1 MWSRR
6 AAASCGPLLAAQL
19 LRDSESRD
27 HTYRKVPSCIW
38 TSVGCSWPFRSAHT
52 RIECEERTFH
62 QGYDWLALKHR
73 DTGGEVGNLAGKL
86 DAPRWPGPK
95 ARLGEASFTAAEVQ
109 RRDGTGEDGK
119 MWVTYRDGVY
129 DVTEYIKEHPGG
141 KFLLQAAGGPV
152 DGWWRYWGQHQISK
166 KVVDVLEQVRIGH
179 LSDHA
184 PDDDEERWGQGL
196 WEDEQL
202 ARGRAESRQT
212 SAVLVETPFQTETCL
227 SELVRDFITP
237 SGKFYV
243 RNHAPVPHV
252 ETADEHLVTFS
263 MHNEEVAALS
273 LGELKKR
280 FSSKRIISVLQCTG
294 NRAADYIAMNGF
306 ETSGFVGGD
315 GEFIGLGMLGNASWS
330 GLRLDEVLPELLP
343 QLKSLSPSELDSLY
357 VSFEGLD
364 GYYTAVPLS
373 VVLCA
378 KTDCL
383 LAFGMNGEE
392 LNPDHGFPLRA
403 FLPGIAGARSVK
415 WVSGISVI
423 QDPDSPWLVQYYKEK
438 KTEGA
443 TKEPIFRLPMNS
455 VILSPE
461 PGAWLDAT
469 AETLEVRGVAYPG
482 GTLRR
487 ITRVDVSADR
497 GQSWQEARCHFSD
510 LSRDD
515 SRGPSKS
522 WVRFEITVELPPQG
536 SGVRGSGRIAGAPLT
551 EIWCRAH
558 DDHGNVQPPLCPAY
572 GGYRFNGYHRVPIVR
587 SLGGPPLA
595 RPGRPR

>member
-1 MWSRR
+1 MWTCFDRNL
-6 AAASCGPLLAAQL
+6 PL
-19 LRDSESRD
+19 
-27 HTYRKVPSCIW
+27 
-38 TSVGCSWPFRSAHT
+38 RSAHT
-52 RIECEERTFH
+52 RLECEERAYH

-73 DTGGEVGNLAGKL
+73 ATDGEIGNLAGKF

-95 ARLGEASFTAAEVQ
+95 ARPGEPSFTAAEVQ

-119 MWVTYRDGVY
+119 MWVTYKDGVY

-141 KFLLQAAGGPV
+141 KFLLQAAGGSV

-166 KVVDVLEQVRIGH
+166 EVADVLEQIRIGH
-179 LSDHA
+179 FVDYE
-184 PDDDEERWGQGL
+184 PDDDDERRGQGV
-196 WEDEQL
+196 WEDEQS
-202 ARGRAESRQT
+202 AKGRAESRRS
-212 SAVLVETPFQTETCL
+212 SATLAELPFQTETCL

-237 SGKFYV
+237 NGQFYV
-243 RNHAPVPHV
+243 RNHAPVPYV
-252 ETADEHLVTFS
+252 EVADEHLVTFS
-263 MHNEEVAALS
+263 MCDEEVATLS

-280 FSSKRIISVLQCTG
+280 FPSKRITSVLQCTG

-306 ETSGFVGGD
+306 ESSGFVGGD
-315 GEFIGLGMLGNASWS
+315 SEFIGLGMLGNASWT
-330 GLRLDEVLPELLP
+330 GLRLDEILPELVP
-343 QLKSLSPSELDSLY
+343 QLKSLSRSDFDSLY

-364 GYYTAVPLS
+364 GYYTAVPLC
-373 VVLCA
+373 VVLNA
-378 KTDCL
+378 ETDCI
-383 LAFGMNGEE
+383 LAFGMNGED

-415 WVSGISVI
+415 WVSSVSI
-423 QDPDSPWLVQYYKEK
+423 IKDPDSPWLVRFYKDK
-438 KTEGA
+438 IEGLG
-443 TKEPIFRLPMNS
+443 TPIFRLPMNS

-487 ITRVDVSADR
+487 IARVDISADR
-497 GQSWQEARCHFSD
+497 GQSWHEARCHFSD
-510 LSRDD
+510 LPRDD

-522 WVRFEITVELPPQG
+522 WVRFEATVELPPQG
-536 SGVRGSGRIAGAPLT
+536 SGTRGSGRIAGAPLT

-558 DDHGNVQPPLCPAY
+558 DDQGNVQPPISPAY

-595 RPGRPR
+595 RPGRPLRAGPRV